1 MQQDLIVF
9 YITNKG
15 MNGQDKKAGYYA
27 SGYMPAG
34 LAEYHP
40 GKVFIVDIDAPENQ
54 AFLNGDLRANLY
66 AFPVDKDY
74 TASAFRDYQKHQIL
88 FDEKMRHQVAM
99 LVPYTSSEASPNM
112 LRHIKQGYPENVV
125 YTNDPESMAIHNS
138 KGALIRVK
146 EDPEASEFQGHINPQ
161 TFISTLEDYQRYRI
175 QHRNFVLRSL
185 RSTEGL
191 GVYFH
196 APDYHEG
203 QVEVVEENPED
214 QQYTIDNLLQKGPLL
229 ATKYVDTRQT
239 GDTRVFVF
247 YHPETHQMS
256 VFQQGGRRMAPKA
269 TTDNRFPKC
278 NVTSGG
284 SATFIDLT
292 EPQKK
297 LALKIMKYYHD
308 YYGMHMLGL
317 DFFFGGDTSA
327 SHQGMIL
334 SEVNNSPDAFNC
346 FYDQSISEKPNPKK
360 RGDYLVIQFLDN
372 FYRYALETVK
382 TPCLKGVIKG
392 HQPAIIER
400 QQHV

>member
-34 LAEYHP
+34 LAERYP
-40 GKVFIVDIDAPENQ
+40 GKVFIVDIDDPKNQ
-54 AFLNGDLRANLY
+54 EFLNGDSKANLY
-66 AFPVDKDY
+66 AFPVDKNY
-74 TASAFRDYQKHQIL
+74 TASAFREYQKHQIL
-88 FDEKMRHQVAM
+88 FDEERRTQVAM
-99 LVPYTSSEASPNM
+99 LVPYTSSEANPNM
-112 LRHIKQGYPENVV
+112 LRCIKQAYPENVV
-125 YTNDPESMAIHNS
+125 YTNDPESMAVHNS
-138 KGALIRVK
+138 KGALVRVK
-146 EDPEASEFQGHINPQ
+146 QDPEAIEFQNHINPQ
-161 TFISTLEDYQRYRI
+161 TFIYTLEDYQRYREK
-175 QHRNFVLRSL
+175 HRNFVLRVL

-191 GVYFH
+191 GIYFH
-196 APDYHEG
+196 APDYHKG
-203 QVEVVEENPED
+203 QVEVVEDNPTG
-214 QQYTIDNLLQKGPLL
+214 QQYIINNLLQKGPLL
-229 ATKYVDTRQT
+229 ATEYVDTRQT

-247 YHPETHQMS
+247 YHPKTHQIS
-256 VFQQGGRRMAPKA
+256 VCQQGGKRVAPKA
-269 TTDNRFPKC
+269 TESNPFPKC

-292 EPQKK
+292 EPQKG
-297 LALKIMKYYHD
+297 LALKVMKYYHD

-327 SHQGMIL
+327 PHQGMIL

-360 RGDYLVIQFLDN
+360 RGDYLVIQFLDD
-372 FYRYALETVK
+372 FYRYALESVK
-382 TPCLKGVIKG
+382 TPCLKGIIKG
-392 HQPAIIER
+392 HQPVMMER

>member
-9 YITNKG
+9 YVTNKG

-34 LAEYHP
+34 LAERYP
-40 GKVFIVDIDAPENQ
+40 QKVFIVDIDDPKNRE
-54 AFLNGDLRANLY
+54 FLNGDLSANLY

-74 TASAFRDYQKHQIL
+74 TASAFRKYQKNQIL
-88 FDEKMRHQVAM
+88 FDAQMRERVAM

-125 YTNDPESMAIHNS
+125 YTNDPDSMAIHNS
-138 KGALIRVK
+138 KGALVRVK
-146 EDPEASEFQGHINPQ
+146 QDPESAEFQNHINPQ
-161 TFISTLEDYQRYRI
+161 TFIYTLDDYRRYRN
-175 QHRNFVLRSL
+175 QHRNFVLRTL

-203 QVEVVEENPED
+203 QVEIVEKNPEG
-214 QQYTIDNLLQKGPLL
+214 QQYTIHNLLQKGPLL
-229 ATKYVDTRQT
+229 ATEYVDTRQT

-247 YHPETHQMS
+247 YHPKTKQMS
-256 VFQQGGRRMAPKA
+256 VFQQGGKRMAPAA
-269 TTDNRFPKC
+269 TKGNRFPKC

-292 EPQKK
+292 DSQKK
-297 LALKIMKYYHD
+297 LALKIMRYYHD

-317 DFFFGGDTSA
+317 DFFFGGNTA
-327 SHQGMIL
+327 APHQGMVL

-346 FYDQSISEKPNPKK
+346 FYDQRVSEEPNPKK
-360 RGDYLVIQFLDN
+360 RGDYLVIQFLDR
-372 FYRYALETVK
+372 FYQYALETVK
-382 TPCLKGVIKG
+382 TPYFMGVSKGR
-392 HQPAIIER
+392 QPVALER